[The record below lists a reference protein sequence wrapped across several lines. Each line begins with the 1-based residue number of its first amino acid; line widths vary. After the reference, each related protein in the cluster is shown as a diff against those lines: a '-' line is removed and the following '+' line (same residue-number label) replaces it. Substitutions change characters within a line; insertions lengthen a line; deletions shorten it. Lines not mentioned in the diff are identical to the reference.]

1 MVPSGLAS
9 MIERANDQQLELET
23 EVNLKQGAE
32 IALETIQGFMLS
44 KLTSSDVLSPAKHI
58 L

>member
-1 MVPSGLAS
+1 
-9 MIERANDQQLELET
+9 MIERANAQQLELET

-32 IALETIQGFMLS
+32 IELETVQGFMLS